1 MQSIDKKIILKHA
14 LVISVAFIF
23 TYFIDQYYFQAKQ
36 LFFLAKP
43 IGVINSALEVLSC
56 K

>member
-1 MQSIDKKIILKHA
+1 MQQIDKKKILIHG
-14 LVISVAFIF
+14 LILFVAFLVA
-23 TYFIDQYYFQAKQ
+23 YSIDQYYFQAKQ